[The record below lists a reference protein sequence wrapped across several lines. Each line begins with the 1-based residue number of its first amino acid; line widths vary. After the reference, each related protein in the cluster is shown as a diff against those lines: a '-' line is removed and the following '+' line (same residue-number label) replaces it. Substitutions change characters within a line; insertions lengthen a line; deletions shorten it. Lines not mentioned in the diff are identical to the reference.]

1 MTEQL
6 YLIQYYGYSNA
17 TMISLESNYV
27 SYGLMFLKTF
37 YHFPTICVILK
48 MSFENHFSIV

>member
-27 SYGLMFLKTF
+27 SYGLMFLKMF
-37 YHFPTICVILK
+37 YHFPIICVILK